1 MSASLTMKL
10 RVCPEC
16 GAEFEIDEA
25 ESWTE
30 KLCGPCVD
38 ITKRERELV
47 DEWERE
53 QGFLS

>member
-1 MSASLTMKL
+1 MKL